1 MRMLG
6 GANPPLGG
14 RMIDA
19 VLSMRK
25 KDKKKVEVEWK
36 DEDG

>member
-1 MRMLG
+1 MLG

-25 KDKKKVEVEWK
+25 KDKKVEVEWK